1 MLFDTS
7 NNMNLLHAP
16 IHSTLMIK
24 SFPPDNHLPVDDVE
38 SRLMHLG
45 FIFGAEIKI
54 VHQTLLQKSF
64 LVEVRGRKI
73 ALTFNEASRIMV
85 EVIA

>member
-1 MLFDTS
+1 
-7 NNMNLLHAP
+7 
-16 IHSTLMIK
+16 
-24 SFPPDNHLPVDDVE
+24 
-38 SRLMHLG
+38 MHLG
-45 FIFGAEIKI
+45 FIYGAEIKI